1 MPDIGADTMYANATE
16 KGTIDTIPEIPGL
29 AVWHE
34 GHIGIYIGGGKV
46 IEAMGTK
53 YGVVE
58 TELAGRGWTHWL
70 KVPYITYLDTEM
82 SSSANEKHIWDT
94 LYAKIGNPYGVA
106 GLMGNL
112 YAESALRPD
121 NLQGSFEDA
130 LGHSDASYCY
140 IAEEKDNDMYRSI
153 YCHLD
158 GYPEEV
164 GKLLVK
170 YYDTTEKL
178 RELLALGD
186 VYCLQKKL
194 NPDPSALHC
203 FGNYQKDVTVAF
215 GRDREE
221 NGFEAKDRTLDE
233 MLDSSED
240 PEFVYIFTAEQEWEF
255 CHLYDYDVSFRKVR
269 DVLSKESPGEEDA
282 EPEKGQ
288 KDAPNLHI

>member
-1 MPDIGADTMYANATE
+1 MNV
-16 KGTIDTIPEIPGL
+16 KGTKKKNQVVTPNIFEQQELLKKAEVIRESLTASTWREL
-29 AVWHE
+29 ETH
-34 GHIGIYIGGGKV
+34 GKFD
-46 IEAMGTK
+46 K
-53 YGVVE
+53 NKK
-58 TELAGRGWTHWL
+58 L
-70 KVPYITYLDTEM
+70 
-82 SSSANEKHIWDT
+82 
-94 LYAKIGNPYGVA
+94 
-106 GLMGNL
+106 
-112 YAESALRPD
+112 
-121 NLQGSFEDA
+121 SFI
-130 LGHSDASYCY
+130 SD
-140 IAEEKDNDMYRSI
+140 DMYRSI

>member
-1 MPDIGADTMYANATE
+1 
-16 KGTIDTIPEIPGL
+16 
-29 AVWHE
+29 
-34 GHIGIYIGGGKV
+34 
-46 IEAMGTK
+46 MGT
-53 YGVVE
+53 
-58 TELAGRGWTHWL
+58 H
-70 KVPYITYLDTEM
+70 
-82 SSSANEKHIWDT
+82 
-94 LYAKIGNPYGVA
+94 
-106 GLMGNL
+106 
-112 YAESALRPD
+112 
-121 NLQGSFEDA
+121 
-130 LGHSDASYCY
+130 CY

-170 YYDTTEKL
+170 YYDPTEKL

>member
-1 MPDIGADTMYANATE
+1 
-16 KGTIDTIPEIPGL
+16 
-29 AVWHE
+29 
-34 GHIGIYIGGGKV
+34 
-46 IEAMGTK
+46 MGT
-53 YGVVE
+53 
-58 TELAGRGWTHWL
+58 H
-70 KVPYITYLDTEM
+70 
-82 SSSANEKHIWDT
+82 
-94 LYAKIGNPYGVA
+94 
-106 GLMGNL
+106 
-112 YAESALRPD
+112 
-121 NLQGSFEDA
+121 
-130 LGHSDASYCY
+130 CY
-140 IAEEKDNDMYRSI
+140 IAEEKDNEMYRSI

-194 NPDPSALHC
+194 NPPSALHC

-240 PEFVYIFTAEQEWEF
+240 PEFV
-255 CHLYDYDVSFRKVR
+255 
-269 DVLSKESPGEEDA
+269 
-282 EPEKGQ
+282 
-288 KDAPNLHI
+288 

>member
-1 MPDIGADTMYANATE
+1 
-16 KGTIDTIPEIPGL
+16 
-29 AVWHE
+29 
-34 GHIGIYIGGGKV
+34 
-46 IEAMGTK
+46 MGT
-53 YGVVE
+53 
-58 TELAGRGWTHWL
+58 H
-70 KVPYITYLDTEM
+70 
-82 SSSANEKHIWDT
+82 
-94 LYAKIGNPYGVA
+94 
-106 GLMGNL
+106 
-112 YAESALRPD
+112 
-121 NLQGSFEDA
+121 
-130 LGHSDASYCY
+130 CY

-221 NGFEAKDRTLDE
+221 NGFEANATR
-233 MLDSSED
+233 
-240 PEFVYIFTAEQEWEF
+240 
-255 CHLYDYDVSFRKVR
+255 RN
-269 DVLSKESPGEEDA
+269 LSRW
-282 EPEKGQ
+282 
-288 KDAPNLHI
+288 